1 MAKRHPF
8 KKVKPGEPI
17 PVTARQLESFMLEHN
32 GRFNSR
38 DYDKFGRMELM
49 ESPVRDA
56 IHELK
61 TYSLETLAQRF
72 DVRFFRRG
80 KRVFARLDSE
90 DDKWYY
96 FSLAYIPRALNN
108 RDVNDAIVQMFFI
121 GKWRVHK
128 LSPWAEPEDI
138 AHFGHDSNRTFWWFV
153 NGYHPLDHNRILK
166 VIVQES
172 GVGFFLDMRR

>member
-1 MAKRHPF
+1 MAKRHTF

-38 DYDKFGRMELM
+38 DYDKFERMKLM
-49 ESPVRDA
+49 KSPVRDA

-72 DVRFFRRG
+72 DVRLFGRG
-80 KRVFARLDSE
+80 KRIFARLDAE

-96 FSLAYIPRALNN
+96 FSLAYIPRALNSLIN
-108 RDVNDAIVQMFFI
+108 RLEKGDLVEKDILIRNIVSNLEIDAQKKGDLQI
-121 GKWRVHK
+121 
-128 LSPWAEPEDI
+128 
-138 AHFGHDSNRTFWWFV
+138 
-153 NGYHPLDHNRILK
+153 
-166 VIVQES
+166 
-172 GVGFFLDMRR
+172 

>member
-8 KKVKPGEPI
+8 EKAKPGEPI
-17 PVTARQLESFMLEHN
+17 PATARQLESFMLKHN
-32 GRFNSR
+32 GKFYSH
-38 DYDKFGRMELM
+38 DYDKFERMELM

-56 IHELK
+56 IYEFK

-72 DVRFFRRG
+72 DVRLLGRG

-90 DDKWYY
+90 DDTWYH

-121 GKWRVHK
+121 GKWKVGK
-128 LSPWAEPEDI
+128 LSLWAEPEDI
-138 AHFGHDSNRTFWWFV
+138 NYYGDDSNKTFW
-153 NGYHPLDHNRILK
+153 
-166 VIVQES
+166 
-172 GVGFFLDMRR
+172 

>member
-8 KKVKPGEPI
+8 KKVKPGDPI

-38 DYDKFGRMELM
+38 DYDKFERMELM

-72 DVRFFRRG
+72 NVRPLGRG
-80 KRVFARLDSE
+80 RPSAFHV
-90 DDKWYY
+90 
-96 FSLAYIPRALNN
+96 PRGE
-108 RDVNDAIVQMFFI
+108 RK
-121 GKWRVHK
+121 G
-128 LSPWAEPEDI
+128 
-138 AHFGHDSNRTFWWFV
+138 HFGQK
-153 NGYHPLDHNRILK
+153 YY
-166 VIVQES
+166 
-172 GVGFFLDMRR
+172 GFEPR

>member
-17 PVTARQLESFMLEHN
+17 LVTARQLESFMLEHN
-32 GRFNSR
+32 GRFSSR
-38 DYDKFGRMELM
+38 DYDKFERMELM

-72 DVRFFRRG
+72 DVRLFGRG
-80 KRVFARLDSE
+80 KRVFARLDAE

-96 FSLAYIPRALNN
+96 FFLAYIPRALNN
-108 RDVNDAIVQMFFI
+108 RDVNDAIVQSSLLASGASTSFRS
-121 GKWRVHK
+121 GPSRK
-128 LSPWAEPEDI
+128 
-138 AHFGHDSNRTFWWFV
+138 
-153 NGYHPLDHNRILK
+153 ILTTTATILTK
-166 VIVQES
+166 HSII
-172 GVGFFLDMRR
+172 